1 MVIEGAKNKNKLQEV
16 EDQILHTLQTSEDI
30 LGDAAGI
37 EILQNA
43 KVVSDDINKKQA
55 VAEKVELEID
65 EARNGYKPVA

>member
-1 MVIEGAKNKNKLQEV
+1 VIEGAKNKNKLQEV

-43 KVVSDDINKKQA
+43 KVVSDEINKKQA
-55 VAEKVELEID
+55 IAEKVELEID

>member
-1 MVIEGAKNKNKLQEV
+1 MIEGAKNKNKLQEV

>member
-1 MVIEGAKNKNKLQEV
+1 VIEGAKNKNKLQEV

>member
-43 KVVSDDINKKQA
+43 KVVSDEISKKQA
-55 VAEKVELEID
+55 IAEKVEVEID

>member
-43 KVVSDDINKKQA
+43 KVVSDEITKKQA

>member
-43 KVVSDDINKKQA
+43 KVVSDDISKKQA

>member
-1 MVIEGAKNKNKLQEV
+1 LVIEGAKNKNKLQEV

-43 KVVSDDINKKQA
+43 KVVSDDISKKQA